1 MTTRRNR
8 LSYAQHRANLEAL
21 ARREPETTFEVIRT
35 RAEME
40 ASFEVLR
47 KADRQSAICAL
58 IGLALAAVAVWY
70 VRFN

>member
-1 MTTRRNR
+1 
-8 LSYAQHRANLEAL
+8 
-21 ARREPETTFEVIRT
+21 
-35 RAEME
+35 ME